1 MGLCLHVEFN
11 GEWVL
16 KRRDDELLP
25 VDALKKEI
33 LEKNKDCRILRESLT
48 ELVVASGESGS
59 ITTPDE
65 VWEYVRERYPKE
77 TGDDLTILVNQN
89 GIDKYCCG
97 SVCDAYMTECNED
110 GEEDEALT
118 VQKAIAA
125 LHGWDDF
132 KKICWEIVDIAPQ
145 IRKHHT
151 FDSFLFQN
159 YLFSVN
165 DGWGLT
171 TALRLMAALIEDL
184 SLMTFSGS
192 KSPVELRLVTK
203 SEPGKYTLAEAMDLL
218 RGDEEKNRLVCLDI
232 SEFMERS
239 RQDEMKRFLID
250 LVGLQE
256 QYIFAF
262 RIPFVE
268 PEALRSI
275 EEMISD
281 VLFTRVISVPPI
293 SDEELWICAQ
303 EQLALYGFTLSDAAK
318 KVFFERVSEEKSDG
332 RFYGMQTVKKLVCEI
347 LWLKHKADAKAIDDS
362 EGTAEP
368 TTVICSADIS
378 DLSENYEVTRKKG
391 FEELSE
397 MVGME
402 EIKERLTEIVSQ
414 VKLAMAND
422 NMDKPCLHMRFVGAP
437 GTGKTTVA
445 RIVGRI
451 FAEEGILR
459 NGYFFEHTARD
470 LCGEY
475 IGQTAPK
482 TAAICRDAYGS
493 VLFIDEAYALYGG
506 DERGNDYGKEALTTL
521 VSEME
526 NHRNDMVVIMAGYKE
541 DMDKLM
547 EGNAGLRSRMP
558 FMLEFKSYTREQLL
572 QIFMHLVK
580 KHFPYEESLEKAAKE
595 YFDNLDQRYMDS
607 LDFSNARF
615 VRNLYERTWS
625 KAAVRMQ
632 MAGESEI
639 CLKGEDFVTASADRE
654 FSEKLMIR
662 KSIGF

>member
-1 MGLCLHVEFN
+1 MAGCLHVEFY

-16 KRRDDELLP
+16 GRREDEVLP
-25 VDALKKEI
+25 VDALKKTI
-33 LEKNKDCRILRESLT
+33 LEKYADCKIVRESLT
-48 ELVVASGESGS
+48 ELVVAPGEDGRLMSPG
-59 ITTPDE
+59 E
-65 VWEYVRERYPKE
+65 VWELMKARYPE
-77 TGDDLTILVNQN
+77 STGDDLTITMDDYT
-89 GIDKYCCG
+89 GHYHCG
-97 SVCDAYMTECNED
+97 DVCLAYMTECNEA
-110 GEEDEALT
+110 GEEDPALT
-118 VQKAIAA
+118 VQNAIAA
-125 LHGWDDF
+125 LHGWDEF
-132 KKICWEIVDIAPQ
+132 KKICWEMVDIAPQ
-145 IRKHHT
+145 IRKFHT
-151 FDSFLFQN
+151 YDSFLFQN

-171 TALRLMAALIEDL
+171 TALRLMASLIDDL
-184 SLMTFSGS
+184 SLMSFSGS
-192 KSPVELRLVTK
+192 KTPVELRLVTK
-203 SEPGKYTLAEAMDLL
+203 SETGKYTPAEAIDLL
-218 RGDEEKNRLVCLDI
+218 RGDEEKKRLVCLDV

-239 RQDEMKRFLID
+239 RQDELKRFLLD

-268 PEALRSI
+268 PEALRTI
-275 EEMISD
+275 QEMISD

-293 SDEELWICAQ
+293 SDEELWLCAQ
-303 EQLALYGFTLSDAAK
+303 EQLKVYGFTLSDAAR
-318 KVFFERVSEEKSDG
+318 KVFFERISEEKSDG

-347 LWLKHKADAKAIDDS
+347 LWLKHKADAKLIDDS
-362 EGTAEP
+362 EGAETP
-368 TTVICSADIS
+368 VAVICSSDIGA
-378 DLSENYEVTRKKG
+378 LSANYDETKKKG
-391 FEELSE
+391 FDELSE
-397 MVGME
+397 MIGME

-445 RIVGRI
+445 RLVGRI

-506 DERGNDYGKEALTTL
+506 DERGNDYGREALTTL

-526 NHRNDMVVIMAGYKE
+526 NHRNDMVVIMAGYKD

-547 EGNAGLRSRMP
+547 EGNVGLRSRMP

-572 QIFMHLVK
+572 QIFLHLVK
-580 KHFPYEESLEKAAKE
+580 KHFTYEESLEKAAKE

-632 MAGESEI
+632 MSGGSEI
-639 CLKGEDFVTASADRE
+639 CLKGEDFNTAAADRE